1 MTTYNLKLA
10 IGLDGVPQVVGGL
23 KQVEAQVEQAGGRTQ
38 SATGRMAAGM
48 STVTTASGRMATE
61 HGRHMGQMSHGMTA
75 LEMRV
80 QALTM
85 RVMNLTMAAALV
97 AAPFVALGL
106 VLKSTYGEIEQFNL
120 SAIQM
125 AALIS
130 SFQKGGDPGENYR
143 KAKEYAEGL
152 VPVLEAIDAET
163 AASASGLQII
173 TEEMIKQ
180 RVLLD
185 GNNTAAVEG
194 FKNLANAASVIA
206 SGYQNQEIQL
216 RQEIRSLMQGEVDM
230 NSQLSQQINAMVGG
244 GLKDK
249 VELWKKEGTIIENL
263 GGLLRGYG
271 AASEDIGAT
280 WSAIGSTM
288 STIWSQISRGGFTE
302 MYRDVNALLAS
313 MNDYLKAHAADIG
326 GVVRRGYLAV
336 VGTLE
341 TIGELWQ
348 AIAPAVMTVLRPA
361 WELTKMIFD
370 GWGMIAYAVLP
381 EVAERIKAMLYL
393 VYDFAAVLDST
404 ARLLIAALTF
414 NVDGMQAYAN
424 DLKTVFG
431 TIGTDF
437 KKAFGPELLDE
448 VFARVDEYQRK
459 AGQKNFVELPGL
471 DEPKDEKALKAARE
485 RAEQYA
491 QTLRQ
496 LADAR
501 RASNPLLSDEARETE
516 RLAIQYDA
524 LVAKYPAH
532 RAELERNR
540 AMDLQQLQLSR
551 QLRAEQEQTK
561 RSFAALTA
569 AMAEG
574 QAVTESVATAQQ
586 RFNAEIE
593 RLDALFLAGHV
604 GLDAYWRKIEQL
616 YVELESGPKKAAAE
630 FRALMDE
637 INGMSF
643 EAPGVT
649 SFGDPL
655 TDGIGKAVEAVN
667 RLNLAYANQQKHL
680 AAIEAQRVKIDKT
693 TVKGSKEQA
702 DALAALGK
710 QEQRAAEVNFQTQ
723 LGGYRELFGTT
734 KSLFAEQSKERKALH
749 ALEQTFAAIEIALNL
764 QKAVSA
770 AVTAVATQGSGDPY
784 SAFARIAAMAALM
797 GGVLAMAGISFG
809 GGGGGGVSAPAAKP
823 GSGTVLGDPTAVSDS
838 SARVLELLEDIHAS
852 EYREL
857 RGIHDSMRDL
867 NNNIKGIVSGIFRTI
882 GGFGGFEEVTSSNL
896 AQKAVGWQQKH
907 DSNVLVQA
915 FSGGIMELLAKP
927 VEKLLGGTLGAIAG
941 GLLKLPGQVFDKL
954 FEWGGKASEKLFGG
968 KVRTSVTGSGLA
980 VGAISIGD
988 LLGGQDAQVQQY
1000 ADIYRSKSGGWFGKK
1015 KISTWRE
1022 YSTVDGEITRLIT
1035 QVFSDMGQ
1043 TLTTLAGGL
1052 GADVNRALAYV
1063 FKIDAINLKDKS
1075 SEEINQILSG
1085 VIGAAGDSAA
1095 KAILGEVI
1103 SAYQQ
1108 VGEGLL
1114 ETAVRLYATQE
1125 VVRDTLEMTGQQ
1137 MSGDAIALSQAL
1149 ADLAGGVKELRE
1161 AAESY
1166 YDKFFS
1172 DAEKQADLT
1181 KKLSASMGDLNMILP
1196 ASRQG
1201 YRNLVEALDLN
1212 NEADRERYVR
1222 LIELASGADR
1232 YYKAL
1237 EEGAEKALASLRQ
1250 NLTDTLGAARNAAE
1264 ALRQILGG
1272 PLGGASPERL
1282 YAERL
1287 QAFEAARRLG
1297 RADELP
1303 ELGKALLEAS
1313 RAYNASGAG
1322 YQSDLDT
1329 VTRALGQI
1337 AGIQGS
1343 PTLSAAERQVQL
1355 LDDIRAA
1362 IEEENLAQ
1370 LQLLSAQTGLLRE
1383 LVRQYLGAQG
1393 QRPSFAVGSAY
1404 IPRDMTADIH
1414 QGEMIID
1421 RASAQVLRKY
1431 GIPASGGDNREV
1443 VRVLE
1448 KMEARLERVEAHTAA
1463 NVRVNQAGFSQTI
1476 ALNEKQAAAST
1487 ELASKTRLAGAA

>member
-1 MTTYNLKLA
+1 MSTYNLKLA

-23 KQVEAQVEQAGGRTQ
+23 KQVEAQVEQAGGRTT
-38 SATGRMAAGM
+38 SATGRMTESFRGLAGM
-48 STVTTASGRMATE
+48 VGSLGGVFAGLSLGVVAQQMLAVNREVQSLKASLETVTGSQRGAEQAFSAIQQFAKETPFQLQQVTQAFIKLKALGLDSGQESLKAYGNTASAMGKSLDQMIEAVADAATGEFERLKEFGIRASQQGDRVKFTFRGVTTTVAKSADEIEGYLRSIGQVQFAGAMERQMQTLNGRISNLQDNWAAL
-61 HGRHMGQMSHGMTA
+61 MTA
-75 LEMRV
+75 LGESGG
-80 QALTM
+80 AD
-85 RVMNLTMAAALV
+85 AAANGIGIL
-97 AAPFVALGL
+97 
-106 VLKSTYGEIEQFNL
+106 T
-120 SAIQM
+120 
-125 AALIS
+125 
-130 SFQKGGDPGENYR
+130 
-143 KAKEYAEGL
+143 
-152 VPVLEAIDAET
+152 EAIDRLRKAIKAT
-163 AASASGLQII
+163 AAEDLAHLRGELQRTTEQLDAMAKTPGLAWAYGGFDSMRAKQAALRQQV
-173 TEEMIKQ
+173 TMADIK
-180 RVLLD
+180 
-185 GNNTAAVEG
+185 
-194 FKNLANAASVIA
+194 ANPMADSWLVRNQGMAEANDRAAS
-206 SGYQNQEIQL
+206 
-216 RQEIRSLMQGEVDM
+216 MVDA
-230 NSQLSQQINAMVGG
+230 ID
-244 GLKDK
+244 DK
-249 VELWKKEGTIIENL
+249 
-263 GGLLRGYG
+263 
-271 AASEDIGAT
+271 
-280 WSAIGSTM
+280 
-288 STIWSQISRGGFTE
+288 
-302 MYRDVNALLAS
+302 AL
-313 MNDYLKAHAADIG
+313 
-326 GVVRRGYLAV
+326 
-336 VGTLE
+336 
-341 TIGELWQ
+341 
-348 AIAPAVMTVLRPA
+348 
-361 WELTKMIFD
+361 
-370 GWGMIAYAVLP
+370 
-381 EVAERIKAMLYL
+381 
-393 VYDFAAVLDST
+393 
-404 ARLLIAALTF
+404 
-414 NVDGMQAYAN
+414 
-424 DLKTVFG
+424 
-431 TIGTDF
+431 
-437 KKAFGPELLDE
+437 
-448 VFARVDEYQRK
+448 
-459 AGQKNFVELPGL
+459 
-471 DEPKDEKALKAARE
+471 EKARQA
-485 RAEQYA
+485 AEQYA
-491 QTLRQ
+491 AALHQ

-501 RASNPLLSDEARETE
+501 RASNPLLSEEARETE
-516 RLAIQYDA
+516 RLGIQYDA

-532 RAELERNR
+532 RAELERNH
-540 AMDLQQLQLSR
+540 ALDLRQIQLAQQLR
-551 QLRAEQEQTK
+551 TEQEQTK
-561 RSFAALTA
+561 QSLAALTA

-574 QAVTESVATAQQ
+574 QAITGSVATAQEK
-586 RFNAEIE
+586 FATEIE

-604 GLDAYWRKIEQL
+604 GLEAYWRKIEQL
-616 YVELESGPKKAAAE
+616 YVDLEAGPKKAAEAH
-630 FRALMDE
+630 RQLMDE

-655 TDGIGKAVEAVN
+655 TDGIGKSIEAVN
-667 RLNLAYANQQKHL
+667 RLNLAYVNQQKHL
-680 AAIEAQRVKIDKT
+680 AAIEAQRAKIDKT

-734 KSLFAEQSKERKALH
+734 KTLFAEQSKERKALH
-749 ALEQTFAAIEIALNL
+749 ALEQTFAAVEIALNM
-764 QKAVSA
+764 QKALTA
-770 AVTAVATQGSGDPY
+770 ATTAIATQGSGDPY
-784 SAFARIAAMAALM
+784 SAFARIAAMTALM

-809 GGGGGGVSAPAAKP
+809 GGGGGSASAPAARP
-823 GSGTVLGDPTAVSDS
+823 GSGTVLGDPQAVSDS

-867 NNNIKGIVSGIFRTI
+867 NSNIKGLVSGIFRTI
-882 GGFGGFEEVTSSNL
+882 GGFEGGTTIGSAGLTRLGNQAVDWLQQIPFDTS
-896 AQKAVGWQQKH
+896 
-907 DSNVLVQA
+907 
-915 FSGGIMELLAKP
+915 ELLAKP
-927 VEKLLGGTLGAIAG
+927 LEKLLGSGLGSMAG
-941 GLLKLPGQVFDKL
+941 GLLGLPGQAFDKL
-954 FEWGGKASEKLFGG
+954 LEFGGKAISTVFGG
-968 KVRTSVTGSGLA
+968 KVRTSVTGSGLSM
-980 VGAISIGD
+980 GAISIGD
-988 LLGGQDAQVQQY
+988 LLGGRSADVQQY
-1000 ADIYRSKSGGWFGKK
+1000 ADIYQSKSGGWFGKK
-1015 KISTWRE
+1015 KVSTWRE
-1022 YSTVDGEITRLIT
+1022 YAAVDEEITRLFSA
-1035 QVFSDMGQ
+1035 VFADMGQ
-1043 TLTTLAGGL
+1043 TLTTLAKGL
-1052 GADVNRALAYV
+1052 GADVNQALSYV
-1063 FKIDAINLKDKS
+1063 FAIDAINLKDKS
-1075 SEEINQILSG
+1075 SEEVNEILSG
-1085 VIGAAGDSAA
+1085 VISAAGDSAA
-1095 KAILGEVI
+1095 KAVLGGVV

-1222 LIELASGADR
+1222 LMELASGADR
-1232 YYKAL
+1232 YYQAL
-1237 EEGAEKALASLRQ
+1237 ENGAEKALASLRQ
-1250 NLTDTLGAARNAAE
+1250 NLTETLGAARNAAE

-1287 QAFEAARRLG
+1287 QAFEQARRLG

-1362 IEEENLAQ
+1362 IEDQNLEQ
-1370 LQLLSAQTGLLRE
+1370 LRLLSAQTGLLSE

-1404 IPRDMTADIH
+1404 IPRDMTANIH

-1476 ALNEKQAAAST
+1476 ALNEKQAAASS
-1487 ELASKTRLAGAA
+1487 ELAGKTRLAGAA